1 MLNSKFYEQVDG
13 CPIGQSLSVIYFHT
27 YITKTEWKVVEPT
40 KPQFSKRIIDDII
53 NKQCKDQPDNL
64 SQALNSNHS

>member
-40 KPQFSKRIIDDII
+40 KPQFYKRIIDDIS
-53 NKQCKDQPDNL
+53 KQCKDQPDNL
-64 SQALNSNHS
+64 FQELSSNHS